1 MNRHMAKP
9 IGYYDTIFVG
19 IYRYFDVQ
27 EIPTIFK
34 EHPWNLDISKKMN
47 RTEIVNIIYSYIKE
61 NNLDPN
67 NIKCIIPDENIK
79 KLFNLNNNI
88 EISYS
93 ELNSYINEIYV
104 KHRESKIY
112 FKYKT
117 PIILQEYPW
126 NLDICKVI
134 NEEDVVKLIFKYI
147 KENNLATEKSRKRQI
162 ICDKNLKKLF
172 NLNIN
177 DNRIGRKYFSLD
189 AMLMKEY
196 VSRIIYGNRYDV
208 KSWNFLDFKK
218 YSQTV
223 NKRAI
228 KYLILGYQMSKSSEF
243 RQIFVN
249 EILSYAVEVVI

>member
-1 MNRHMAKP
+1 MN
-9 IGYYDTIFVG
+9 
-19 IYRYFDVQ
+19 
-27 EIPTIFK
+27 
-34 EHPWNLDISKKMN
+34 
-47 RTEIVNIIYSYIKE
+47 
-61 NNLDPN
+61 
-67 NIKCIIPDENIK
+67 
-79 KLFNLNNNI
+79 FNLNNIISKNKVEQYSRRIQFLKKIKKWDTSNI
-88 EISYS
+88 EQTVEEVHKNVLSKGCQALVLYGEPQSGKTETMIALTAKLLDSGK
-93 ELNSYINEIYV
+93 
-104 KHRESKIY
+104 KHILLLVTDHVQLRDQNLREFAMSGLSP
-112 FKYKT
+112 T
-117 PIILQEYPW
+117 PQTNKDFLR
-126 NLDICKVI
+126 D
-134 NEEDVVKLIFKYI
+134 I